1 MVPKD
6 GLLVTNPLSSKVQL
20 IFIAMT
26 ITKIFSWM
34 FEMNPPGQFLGPTE
48 KGMKDIWFRFMPE
61 GVLKYLDSGLN
72 LSGMNL

>member
-1 MVPKD
+1 
-6 GLLVTNPLSSKVQL
+6 
-20 IFIAMT
+20 
-26 ITKIFSWM
+26 M